1 MEVQFPH
8 NGDVVF
14 REGGRAC
21 FMTTRRA
28 GPIELG
34 LMAEGYK
41 EASNVLIERL
51 DKRGRDDAL
60 VYPII
65 FGYRQ
70 YLELRVKALTRLV
83 NRFDEADDEFKRTHD
98 LQRLWSKI
106 RSRLAEEL
114 DEENRDAFEAVEDVI
129 LEFHEIDPKS
139 DGFRFPSE
147 IKQLSIDLQ
156 NMRDVMERVSSFLD
170 SLSDSW
176 EASVDAKF

>member
-1 MEVQFPH
+1 MEAQFPQK
-8 NGDVVF
+8 GDVVF

-21 FMTTRRA
+21 FMTTRQA

-51 DKRGRDDAL
+51 NKHGRDDVL

-65 FGYRQ
+65 FGYGQ

-83 NRFDEADDEFKRTHD
+83 NRFDEADEEFKRTHD
-98 LQRLWSKI
+98 LQGFWSKI

-114 DEENRDAFEAVEDVI
+114 DGENRDAFEVVEDMI
-129 LEFHEIDPKS
+129 LEFHKIDPKS
-139 DGFRFPSE
+139 DRFRFPSE
-147 IKQLSIDLQ
+147 IKQLYIDLQ
-156 NMRDVMERVSSFLD
+156 NMRDVMERVSVFLD

-176 EASVDAKF
+176 EAGVDVKS